1 MSPPVSLTSNA
12 ATVIVP
18 ISEEETALLAD
29 EQRVQQETDDLERLL
44 AEKRKQCE
52 ELADKQK
59 AAQMKR
65 EAETKV
71 RTRALTEAAVAE
83 VRWAMKHANE
93 HAKDLAQKANEQLQ
107 KSQSPASRKHWLVSR
122 IVFF

>member
-29 EQRVQQETDDLERLL
+29 EQRVQQEMDDLERLL
-44 AEKRKQCE
+44 AEKRKQHE

-93 HAKDLAQKANEQLQ
+93 HAKDVAWKVTEELQ
-107 KSQSPASRKHWLVSR
+107 RLQSPAKGKQRLVSH
-122 IVFF
+122 